1 MRNVRMRNVRMRN
14 VRMRNV
20 RARLRSAT
28 HDDTGSAPIE
38 FVLVGV
44 LLTFLTLAVLQL
56 ALALHVRN
64 TVLDAAAEGARY
76 GSFAD
81 NEAADAVPR
90 TIELIE
96 AAVGPDFARDVSV
109 REGSWMGVPAVI
121 VTVRT
126 TLPLAGFLGPDRGL
140 EVEGHAARET
150 LD

>member
-1 MRNVRMRNVRMRN
+1 MRLPPHWARATVR
-14 VRMRNV
+14 
-20 RARLRSAT
+20 
-28 HDDTGSAPIE
+28 DDRGSAPVE

-44 LLTFLTLAVLQL
+44 LLTFLTLGVLQL

-76 GSFAD
+76 GALAD
-81 NEAADAVPR
+81 NEPADSVRR
-90 TIELIE
+90 TIDLISM
-96 AAVGPDFARDVSV
+96 AIGPDYARDVSV

-126 TLPLAGFLGPDRGL
+126 TLPLAGLLGPDRAL